1 MRDDLTPNF
10 LGIERVI
17 RAMSESE
24 IIRQYESIC
33 KIIEM
38 HEINEKRAKE
48 EKKSKSDNDKS
59 DK

>member
-10 LGIERVI
+10 IGIERVI
-17 RAMSESE
+17 SAMSESE

-38 HEINEKRAKE
+38 HEINEKRTKE